1 MKELEGYIPVRI
13 GIKKLKSLIT
23 PGRGKLIRDGLIRK
37 KTRMSTSGKR
47 DSGARLV

>member
-13 GIKKLKSLIT
+13 DAKKLKSLIT
-23 PGRGKLIRDGLIRK
+23 PGRGKLICGGLIRK

-47 DSGARLV
+47 GNGARLV